1 MDLDVEQTYFA
12 LYNHSPFSI
21 GTVDDPLDAV
31 AVHMGGGLWGLISVA
46 LFQDGGIVFGG
57 DPMILAWNMVGAL
70 AIIGW
75 SGGICVIMFGIMRLS
90 GLLRV
95 PPELEMQGESLGLGG
110 KGWGRNL
117 C

>member
-1 MDLDVEQTYFA
+1 M
-12 LYNHSPFSI
+12 
-21 GTVDDPLDAV
+21 DDPLDAV
-31 AVHMGGGLWGLISVA
+31 AVHMGGGLWGLVSVA

-110 KGWGRNL
+110 KGWSRNL
-117 C
+117 SIIKRCGA